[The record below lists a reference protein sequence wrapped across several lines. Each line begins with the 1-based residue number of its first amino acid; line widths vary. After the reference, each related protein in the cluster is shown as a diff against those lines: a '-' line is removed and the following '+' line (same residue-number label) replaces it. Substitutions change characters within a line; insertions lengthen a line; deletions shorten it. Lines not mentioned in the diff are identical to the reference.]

1 MFFVLWIQFRVFAR
15 CECLREGFICP
26 RSGHFFGI
34 SDLFLLDHD
43 TFTARDPWTW
53 RLSLTLAIREVMR
66 VIPYASKLDTAAQ
79 AQDGQHI
86 DPVQRS
92 FSDG

>member
-1 MFFVLWIQFRVFAR
+1 MFFQFWVFAR
-15 CECLREGFICP
+15 CKCLREGFIC
-26 RSGHFFGI
+26 SGHFFGI

-53 RLSLTLAIREVMR
+53 RLSLTMR

-79 AQDGQHI
+79 AQAGQHI